1 MSSKEFGVVVYR
13 LNKTDSTIGDLR
25 SLIVR
30 TGEHKDKYLMTE
42 KYKNPYRADKKLRID
57 FNEFEF

>member
-1 MSSKEFGVVVYR
+1 MSSKEFGVAVHR
-13 LNKTDSTIGDLR
+13 LNKSSTIGDLR

-42 KYKNPYRADKKLRID
+42 EGKKPYLADKKLRID